1 MKSEHLFI
9 IRLGDGRH
17 FEYEGTLDGAKRK
30 ASKLATPP
38 VAIQLL
44 AEQRLACVG
53 ALLPLISRNLRPVF
67 ITSRQLALHRQQ
79 NGNQQCDCII
89 NLCSTRYLH
98 SEAGTEAYSASK
110 GETSIIH
117 DGLTAEDLRFI
128 PVLFPKSALGTVSSP
143 LYAGRRTSGNG
154 ACYSTRF

>member
-44 AEQRLACVG
+44 SVGTAKWGGTLGSSSRGLFEQGRAPEQRA
-53 ALLPLISRNLRPVF
+53 PV
-67 ITSRQLALHRQQ
+67 S
-79 NGNQQCDCII
+79 
-89 NLCSTRYLH
+89 Y
-98 SEAGTEAYSASK
+98 
-110 GETSIIH
+110 
-117 DGLTAEDLRFI
+117 
-128 PVLFPKSALGTVSSP
+128 
-143 LYAGRRTSGNG
+143 
-154 ACYSTRF
+154 

>member
-44 AEQRLACVG
+44 AEQRLVATRRPYFGWDGKVG
-53 ALLPLISRNLRPVF
+53 WHPWELLERAFCAGPS
-67 ITSRQLALHRQQ
+67 
-79 NGNQQCDCII
+79 
-89 NLCSTRYLH
+89 
-98 SEAGTEAYSASK
+98 SEATCASMLLIYS
-110 GETSIIH
+110 GI
-117 DGLTAEDLRFI
+117 AE
-128 PVLFPKSALGTVSSP
+128 KEG
-143 LYAGRRTSGNG
+143 
-154 ACYSTRF
+154 

>member
-44 AEQRLACVG
+44 AEQRLVATRRPYFGWDGKVG
-53 ALLPLISRNLRPVF
+53 WHPWAGPRSGATCASILLI
-67 ITSRQLALHRQQ
+67 
-79 NGNQQCDCII
+79 
-89 NLCSTRYLH
+89 CSGIARRR
-98 SEAGTEAYSASK
+98 ADGGTAS
-110 GETSIIH
+110 
-117 DGLTAEDLRFI
+117 
-128 PVLFPKSALGTVSSP
+128 GTGGP
-143 LYAGRRTSGNG
+143 
-154 ACYSTRF
+154 